1 MEKILIK
8 NGRVVNPDN
17 KIDEVL
23 DILIEG
29 SKIKYLKKPLSITAD
44 KIINAQG
51 KIVVPGLIDMHVH
64 LREPGRE
71 DEETIA
77 SGTKA
82 AAMGGITSVCCM
94 ANTNPCIDNV
104 SGVKFVLL
112 KAEKEGLINVFP
124 IGSITKNLLGKELSS
139 MGEMSKA
146 GIVAVS
152 DDGNLIMNAK
162 IMRRALEYAKTFNL
176 PTIVHCEDLNLS
188 HNGVMNEGKVSAIL
202 GLAGIPREA
211 ENIMVARDIALA
223 NLTGAKLHI
232 AHVSTKES
240 VTLIKEAK
248 RKGIKVTCETCPH
261 YFTLTEKN
269 VGKYNTNM
277 KMKPPLRTQT
287 DINAIKEGLAEGTID
302 CIVSDH
308 APHLDIE
315 KNTEFN
321 LAAFGI
327 IGLETLLPL
336 IMVELVEKKVLSLS
350 EAIKKVTLNPA
361 TILGL
366 KEGRLKK
373 GEYANLTIIDPQME
387 LKIGN
392 DFFHSKCKNSPFI
405 GRKLKGFAVTTI
417 VEGRIVMENRTFV
430 SN

>member
-1 MEKILIK
+1 MKKILIK
-8 NGRVVNPDN
+8 NGKV
-17 KIDEVL
+17 IDPASKTNELL

-29 SKIKYLKKPLSITAD
+29 NKISSLKKSFSFTAEKVID
-44 KIINAQG
+44 AQG

-104 SGVKFVLL
+104 SGVKFILL
-112 KAEKEGLINVFP
+112 RAQNEGLVNVFP
-124 IGSITKNLLGKELSS
+124 IGSVTKELLGRELSP

-152 DDGNLIMNAK
+152 DDGSSIMNAK

-176 PTIVHCEDLNLS
+176 PVIVHSEDLNLS
-188 HNGVMNEGKVSAIL
+188 QGGVMNEGKMSAIL
-202 GLAGIPREA
+202 GLTGIPREA

-223 NLTGAKLHI
+223 ELTGAKIHI

-240 VTLIKEAK
+240 VSLVKEAK
-248 RKGIKVTCETCPH
+248 KKGIKVTCETCPH
-261 YFTLTEKN
+261 YFTLTEKS

-277 KMKPPLRTQT
+277 KMKPPLRTQD
-287 DINAIKEGLAEGTID
+287 DIKAIRDGLADETID

-315 KNTEFN
+315 KDTEFN
-321 LAAFGI
+321 LAAFGVV
-327 IGLETLLPL
+327 GLETILPL

-361 TILGL
+361 TIL
-366 KEGRLKK
+366 KLKK
-373 GEYANLTIIDPQME
+373 GRIKVGECADLTIIDSRKE
-387 LKIGN
+387 LKIDAG
-392 DFFHSKCKNSPFI
+392 FFHSKCKNSPFI
-405 GRKLKGFAVTTI
+405 GTKLKGFAVTTI
-417 VEGRIVMENRTFV
+417 VKGKIVMENRTFV